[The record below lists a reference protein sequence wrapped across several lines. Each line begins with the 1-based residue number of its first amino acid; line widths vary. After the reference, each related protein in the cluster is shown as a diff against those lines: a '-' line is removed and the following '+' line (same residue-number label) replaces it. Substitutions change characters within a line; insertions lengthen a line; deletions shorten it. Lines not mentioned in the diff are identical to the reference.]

1 MKKFFAALVSV
12 ALMVTAVAFTSSC
25 QKDINNA
32 KSLIGTL
39 WICHDS
45 VEGTTYELTF
55 TSTTDFK
62 MTYNNSQQVTGVYI
76 ITGNMSSLAGSS
88 ILLTP
93 DDAWSGHESMSG
105 KFETESKLVLDRM
118 IFNRSVK

>member
-1 MKKFFAALVSV
+1 MKKIIAIIASV
-12 ALMVTAVAFTSSC
+12 ALAVIATALTSSC

-39 WICHDS
+39 WICQDK
-45 VEGTTYELTF
+45 VEGSTYELTF

-62 MTYNNSQQVTGVYI
+62 MTYNGAQQVTGVYI
-76 ITGNMSSLAGSS
+76 IAGNMSSLAGSS

>member
-1 MKKFFAALVSV
+1 MKKIIAIIASV
-12 ALMVTAVAFTSSC
+12 AIAVTAIALTSSC

-39 WICHDS
+39 WICQDK
-45 VEGTTYELTF
+45 VEGSTYELTF

-62 MTYNNSQQVTGVYI
+62 MTYNGAQQVTGVYI

>member
-76 ITGNMSSLAGSS
+76 IAGNMSSLAGSS
-88 ILLTP
+88 IILTP

>member
-1 MKKFFAALVSV
+1 MKKIFAALVSV

-76 ITGNMSSLAGSS
+76 IAGNMSSLAGSS
-88 ILLTP
+88 IILTP

>member
-1 MKKFFAALVSV
+1 MKKIFAALVSV

-76 ITGNMSSLAGSS
+76 IAGNMSSLAGSS
-88 ILLTP
+88 IVLTP

>member
-39 WICHDS
+39 WICQDQ
-45 VEGTTYELTF
+45 VEGSTYELTF

-62 MTYNNSQQVTGVYI
+62 MTYNGAQQVTGVYI
-76 ITGNMSSLAGSS
+76 IAGNMSSLAGSS
-88 ILLTP
+88 IILTP